1 MYSSLEAAPRPWR
14 SKVKW
19 RGHDRLGGLR
29 VAGNQYWTN
38 LFNLCS
44 VSRRLSSSAR
54 RRSPSYRS
62 VREVGEPA
70 HVQQQKTCDK
80 SRVQSE
86 AARRK
91 HSAAVCSNRAVIGG
105 LMEDR
110 AKLELSRQVQTERL
124 EGCEGIPRG
133 GVRQPRSLV
142 AVWCFCASGSCLES
156 ECQHSDSYTAFLGKI
171 TPDSA
176 S

>member
-1 MYSSLEAAPRPWR
+1 MNYLPLLCIHHLKPLLVLDGPKSNDVATTDWAA
-14 SKVKW
+14 SESQ
-19 RGHDRLGGLR
+19 
-29 VAGNQYWTN
+29 GNQYWTN

-62 VREVGEPA
+62 VREAGEPA

-80 SRVQSE
+80 SRVH
-86 AARRK
+86 K

-133 GVRQPRSLV
+133 GGGPTASFTCCRLV
-142 AVWCFCASGSCLES
+142 FVLRALVWRA
-156 ECQHSDSYTAFLGKI
+156 
-171 TPDSA
+171 SA
-176 S
+176 STVTATQRSWGR

>member
-1 MYSSLEAAPRPWR
+1 MNYLPLLCFHHLKPLLVLDGPKSND
-14 SKVKW
+14 
-19 RGHDRLGGLR
+19 DRLGGLR

-44 VSRRLSSSAR
+44 VSRRRSSSAR

-105 LMEDR
+105 LMGDR

-124 EGCEGIPRG
+124 QGCEGIPRG
-133 GVRQPRSLV
+133 GPTASFTCCRLV
-142 AVWCFCASGSCLES
+142 FLCFGLLFGERVPA
-156 ECQHSDSYTAFLGKI
+156 Q
-171 TPDSA
+171 
-176 S
+176 